1 MNCHQSFD
9 KLMRLHSSVVPLHV
23 CWIFWQPRVEEHV
36 QWALNSMLPWN
47 PRPGNCVNPVPI
59 NVNDSLKTSQYAQT
73 FWKMTPILCKVH
85 GYSQSFTRRSQNNAP
100 WPKNDGHLLLTQV
113 TTLTDHC
120 PTGADTGIHTL
131 AKVNLF
137 HGGANVVCLGQINVA
152 MSTPL

>member
-1 MNCHQSFD
+1 
-9 KLMRLHSSVVPLHV
+9 
-23 CWIFWQPRVEEHV
+23 
-36 QWALNSMLPWN
+36 
-47 PRPGNCVNPVPI
+47 
-59 NVNDSLKTSQYAQT
+59 
-73 FWKMTPILCKVH
+73 MTPILYMDTPKALQ
-85 GYSQSFTRRSQNNAP
+85 GTLKIP